1 MIANDHEL
9 QVTLE
14 RNARIQKQVAELR
27 RNKTNPTNY
36 RLAASGYL
44 AEIDRMQLIPHAKN
58 QHDLTFGFG
67 QSLGARGKFCCA
79 SGVVAH
85 GVGGVADF

>member
-14 RNARIQKQVAELR
+14 RIARMQKQVAELR
-27 RNKTNPTNY
+27 RKETNPANY

-44 AEIDRMQLIPHAKN
+44 AEIDRMQLEVREYLQFHPA
-58 QHDLTFGFG
+58 DLLEEIEAA
-67 QSLGARGKFCCA
+67 QLA
-79 SGVVAH
+79 
-85 GVGGVADF
+85 